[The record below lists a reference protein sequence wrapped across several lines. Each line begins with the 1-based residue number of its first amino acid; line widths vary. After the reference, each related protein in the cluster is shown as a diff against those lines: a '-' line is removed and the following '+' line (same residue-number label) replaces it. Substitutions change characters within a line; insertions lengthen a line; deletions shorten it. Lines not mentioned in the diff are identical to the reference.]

1 MSPLSICQAI
11 QDSSIG
17 TSIRESVWV
26 FPAIETVHVLSLA
39 LSVGTILMLDLR
51 LIGAGM
57 RHAQVSQI
65 VNGLKR
71 WYLIG
76 FALMFASGALLFW
89 SEAAKCYLS
98 GPFRFKMLFLLLAGV
113 NALIF
118 ELRFAPTMNDWGA
131 QMRAPAGARTV
142 GWCSLIC
149 WIGVIALGRWT
160 AYGMK

>member
-1 MSPLSICQAI
+1 MSPLAICQAI
-11 QDSSIG
+11 QDSAVG

-26 FPAIETVHVLSLA
+26 FPGIETVHVLSLA
-39 LSVGTILMLDLR
+39 LSVGTILLLDLR

-57 RHAQVSQI
+57 RHTHVFQI

-71 WYLIG
+71 WYLTG

-89 SEAAKCYLS
+89 SEAAKCYKS

-118 ELRFAPTMNDWGA
+118 EIRFNPTINEWGGKE
-131 QMRAPAGARTV
+131 RAPAGAKTL
-142 GWCSLIC
+142 GWCSLVC

-160 AYGMK
+160 AYGMR

>member
-17 TSIRESVWV
+17 LSIRESVWV

-39 LSVGTILMLDLR
+39 FSVGTILMLDLR

-57 RHAQVSQI
+57 RHAQVSHI
-65 VNGLKR
+65 VKGLKR
-71 WYLIG
+71 WYLTG
-76 FALMFASGALLFW
+76 FALMLASGALLFW
-89 SEAAKCYLS
+89 SEAAKCYMS

-118 ELRFAPTMNDWGA
+118 EVRFAPTMNEWGA
-131 QMRAPAGARTV
+131 KARMPSGARAL
-142 GWCSLIC
+142 GWCSLLC
-149 WIGVIALGRWT
+149 WVGVIALGRWT

>member
-11 QDSSIG
+11 QDSDIG

-26 FPAIETVHVLSLA
+26 FPIIETIHVLSLA
-39 LSVGTILMLDLR
+39 FSVGTIVMLDLR

-57 RHAQVSQI
+57 RHTTASQI

-71 WYLIG
+71 WYLTG
-76 FALMFASGALLFW
+76 FAFMFASGALLFW
-89 SEAAKCYLS
+89 SEAAKCYKS
-98 GPFRFKMLFLLLAGV
+98 VPFRFKISLLLLAGV

-118 ELRFAPTMNDWGA
+118 ETRYKPTLAEWDGKS
-131 QMRAPAGARTV
+131 RAPAGARAL
-142 GWCSLIC
+142 GWCSLVF
-149 WIGVIALGRWT
+149 WIGVIAFGRWT